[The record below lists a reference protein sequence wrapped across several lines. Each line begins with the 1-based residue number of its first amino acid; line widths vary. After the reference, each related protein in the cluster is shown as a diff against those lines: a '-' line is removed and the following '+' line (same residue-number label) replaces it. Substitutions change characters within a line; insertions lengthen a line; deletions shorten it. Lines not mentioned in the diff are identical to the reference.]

1 MPRPWL
7 VVATADTPD
16 GRLELRRRGDGEHM
30 IQIGGRVL
38 MNSAARRSE
47 EVLSTRGIAA
57 SQAPNPRVLIG
68 GLGLGCT
75 LRAALNVL
83 PSTATVTVV
92 ELNPVIEAWCR
103 GPLVEVH
110 GNALADPRV
119 TVVSGDVARHL
130 ARAPAGSL
138 DVILLDLYT
147 GPNEGTDDPGDPF
160 YGLAAIAHQ
169 RAALAKRGVLAVW
182 GERRDLA
189 YEKRLVQSG
198 FTLQPRALE
207 GGGDAWKH
215 AVYVA
220 TRA

>member
-7 VVATADTPD
+7 LVAAEDTAD
-16 GRLELRRRGDGEHM
+16 GRLELRRRPDGEYM
-30 IQIGGRVL
+30 IQIAGRVL

-57 SQAPNPRVLIG
+57 SPAPSPRVLIG

-83 PSTATVTVV
+83 PPTARVTVV

-103 GPLVEVH
+103 GPLTEVH
-110 GNALADPRV
+110 GSALDDPRV
-119 TVVSGDVARHL
+119 TLVSGDVSRHIS
-130 ARAPAGSL
+130 RASPGSQ

-160 YGLAAIAHQ
+160 YGLAALAHQ
-169 RAALAKRGVLAVW
+169 RQALAKRGVLAVW

-189 YEKRLVQSG
+189 YEKRLTQSG
-198 FTLQPRALE
+198 FLLQPRSLE

-220 TRA
+220 VRG